1 MLTSNIS
8 LSLGYQLLIA
18 KDKAVIDQLRAGEV
32 YARDPKTNITR
43 RVKESEYG
51 GLFNRSRHMLNAKVF
66 YENTAKGWT
75 ASARAIY
82 RGRYGFSDA
91 NNNVILD
98 DKSEYVDGYVV
109 CNISAGKT
117 FMNVLKAQVGCDN
130 LFDYTNNQYIPSLPG
145 RLLWASIAVTLSG
158 KTNQKN

>member
-1 MLTSNIS
+1 
-8 LSLGYQLLIA
+8 
-18 KDKAVIDQLRAGEV
+18 
-32 YARDPKTNITR
+32 
-43 RVKESEYG
+43 
-51 GLFNRSRHMLNAKVF
+51 VF
-66 YENTAKGWT
+66 YENATNGWT

-98 DKSEYVDGYVV
+98 DDSEYVDGYVV
-109 CNISAGKT
+109 CNVSAGKT

-145 RLLWASIAVTLSG
+145 RLLWASVSVTLTG